1 MDNFVIGSDEFRF
14 SFQKWAIVLLDKLI
28 FCNFGVVNSLDFLL
42 SIDLNGWKH
51 DKATDLECNLWTR
64 LYSKVKVTT

>member
-1 MDNFVIGSDEFRF
+1 MFAFRGSQNLYYFYFSSLNNHGSVDNFVIGSDEFRF

-42 SIDLNGWKH
+42 SIDLNG
-51 DKATDLECNLWTR
+51 
-64 LYSKVKVTT
+64 